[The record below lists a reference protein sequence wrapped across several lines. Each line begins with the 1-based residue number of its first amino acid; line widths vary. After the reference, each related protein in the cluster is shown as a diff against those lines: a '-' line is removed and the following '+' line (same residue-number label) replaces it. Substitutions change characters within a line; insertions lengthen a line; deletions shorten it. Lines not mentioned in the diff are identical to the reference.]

1 MEPKERKNGIGRQLV
16 AEAVRFSKEKGY
28 RAIIL
33 WTIDFLHAARHLY
46 DAAGFHVVET
56 KVSQVWGKT
65 LTEECWR
72 LDLDANDE

>member
-1 MEPKERKNGIGRQLV
+1 MARDKGIGRQLV
-16 AEAVRFSKEKGY
+16 AEAVRFSRDKGY

-46 DAAGFHVVET
+46 DTEGFCLVET
-56 KVSQVWGKT
+56 KVSEVWGMT

-72 LDLDANDE
+72 LDLLSSNT